1 MDERR
6 PSRSTGSRPN
16 GNRPAGRPSGQSNI
30 ERARAEARRRANAEA
45 VSTTSARRPSSGRT
59 GSRPAGNR
67 TSQTRV
73 TASRTGA
80 RPNGAR
86 PTGNR
91 PSRRPAP
98 RNARTIN
105 IAGKEINI
113 ELVKEIAV
121 LAAIVIAVI
130 LVLSLIVKGVKGK
143 KVHGKAPETSI
154 AANIGA
160 SGQYEPLSFSFPS
173 EEELALSAPD
183 GERDEVIAA
192 GNVLD
197 GDDIVP
203 DCFRKINNGVVDAY
217 FDKAVFIGD
226 SRTEGLLYYSGIANM
241 NAFAYKGLNVGVLD
255 SSAVITVPGKGS
267 GFTTYQAIDNTEY
280 DYYYIMFGV
289 NELGWLNFDIFID
302 DMNALIDKIYA
313 KNPNAVVYVMSVLP
327 VSAMKSSSNE
337 VFTMDN
343 VNKMNGLIQDMCKSR
358 NDVIYL
364 DLSAAVEDANGFL
377 PVVASAD
384 GIHCNPEFNVKLGQ
398 YIRYNVYVRK

>member
-6 PSRSTGSRPN
+6 PSRPN
-16 GNRPAGRPSGQSNI
+16 GNRPAGSRPSGQSNI
-30 ERARAEARRRANAEA
+30 ERARADARRRANGES
-45 VSTTSARRPSSGRT
+45 VGSRPSSANRRT
-59 GSRPAGNR
+59 GTSRP
-67 TSQTRV
+67 
-73 TASRTGA
+73 ASRTGA
-80 RPNGAR
+80 RPNQARTAASRNSARPNGAR
-86 PTGNR
+86 PNGNR
-91 PSRRPAP
+91 PTRRPVS
-98 RNARTIN
+98 RNTKTIN
-105 IAGKEINI
+105 IAGRSIDINT
-113 ELVKEIAV
+113 ELVKEVAI
-121 LAAIVIAVI
+121 LAGLVIAVI
-130 LVLSLIVKGVKGK
+130 LVLSLFIKGIKNK
-143 KVHGKAPETSI
+143 NVHGKAPEAKI
-154 AANIGA
+154 AANIGS
-160 SGQYEPLSFSFPS
+160 SGQYEALSFSFPS

-327 VSAMKSSSNE
+327 VSAMKSSSND